1 MMNIL
6 VKHTKLSINPAVQQ
20 MDKKSNK
27 WNLSFSYAVFSN
39 FSIVLYL

>member
-1 MMNIL
+1 MNIL
-6 VKHTKLSINPAVQQ
+6 VKHTKLSINRAVQQ

-27 WNLSFSYAVFSN
+27 WNLSYAVFSN